1 MGRART
7 GLWPCRLYPK
17 ILGFPGGDSVPR
29 RGLEKAIGNVRIPTE
44 LRSTL
49 AAFLALALIALGP
62 LAAAQT
68 APETAAPQTT
78 APDSAPADSAE
89 LSAEIMY
96 KILVG
101 DIALQRGEPALA
113 ARAYFEAA
121 REAQDATLARRA
133 TEIALFA
140 RQRAMAVDAAQLWQ
154 QLDPSSDRARQMVT
168 MLGQPGA
175 SGDLKGDLERL
186 LADAAASGKTLGDA
200 FLQLNRAL
208 SAQPDKVAVYQLV
221 TDLAKPYPGVPEAQ
235 LAVAVAGYNTGLTDI
250 EIVAASTRAVDRALE
265 LRPGWERGVLVKA
278 DILAKGSS
286 ASAIDY
292 LKAFLVEVPS
302 SRAAASALAQLYIE
316 QERYPDARA
325 VFQRQLDAEPSDRE
339 LEYAVAAL
347 SLQMRDY
354 GNAERLFDELKKVG
368 FGEPGAVAFYLGE
381 IAEETHRYD
390 EAIARY
396 REVTVGD
403 RAWLAKL
410 RIASVMGKQGHVASA
425 RQYLNTL
432 EPDGRDQEIE
442 LKQAEAQLLEDA
454 GDYKGAYAV
463 LNEALADE
471 PDSADLLYDAAM
483 VAEKLDRLDEVEARL
498 KRVIELKPDNAQ
510 ALNALGYTL
519 VDRTPRAVEGLK
531 LIEQAHALA
540 PSDPFILDSMGWAHF
555 RLGNLSES
563 EKFLRR
569 ALAERPDPEIA
580 AHLGEV
586 LWAKGERA
594 NAQQVWQSQLKE
606 TPDNPVLL
614 DTVHRL
620 AP

>member
-1 MGRART
+1 MM
-7 GLWPCRLYPK
+7 
-17 ILGFPGGDSVPR
+17 GFPGGDSVPR

-62 LAAAQT
+62 QAAAQT
-68 APETAAPQTT
+68 APETAAPQAP

-208 SAQPDKVAVYQLV
+208 SAQPDKAAVYQLV

-235 LAVAVAGYNTGLTDI
+235 LAVAVAGYNTGLSDI

-396 REVTVGD
+396 RGVTVGD

-432 EPDGRDQEIE
+432 EPDGRDQETE

-594 NAQQVWQSQLKE
+594 NAQQVWKSQLKE